1 MGYSNPPIPWATFEG
16 RLTGRVAPERRMLAT
31 PAGTAGRGG
40 GAGLPQ
46 GAGVCGAAVGGAA
59 GGSAGSVCRA
69 ACAQSHFSFLDGAS
83 APERLVE
90 EAVRLGLDGL
100 ALTDHDGF
108 YGAPVFAEAAA
119 ELDLATIYGAEL
131 SVGLPGPQAGVADP
145 DGDHLLVLAG
155 GLSGYRR
162 LAGVITEGHL
172 AGGEK
177 NRPRFDLEDLAAA
190 GGGEWTVLT
199 GCRKGIVRRAL
210 ADHGPDAAE
219 AAIDRL
225 VGLFGAGRVVV
236 ELIDH
241 QLPTDTDTNDTLMAI
256 AGRRG
261 LRVVASGNVHYA
273 RPGEAR
279 LAAAMAAVRARRSL
293 AELDGWLPP
302 PTQFLRSG
310 AEMAARFARYP
321 GVVAATVDVAREVA
335 FDLQKARPRLP
346 KLDVPDG
353 HTPDSYL
360 AELARAGVDRLYLD
374 PAAHAAALVR
384 LGQELELIRVKDFA
398 GYFLIVHEIVGVRE
412 EPGHSVPGP
421 GIRRR
426 IAGVLRD
433 RRDRDRCDAVPVAVR
448 TVPVDDPR

>member
-16 RLTGRVAPERRMLAT
+16 RLTGRA
-31 PAGTAGRGG
+31 
-40 GAGLPQ
+40 
-46 GAGVCGAAVGGAA
+46 AA
-59 GGSAGSVCRA
+59 GGPSRPGAEEAPVSHKAPAYVPPPSVVRPAGPLVPYVELHA
-69 ACAQSHFSFLDGAS
+69 HSHFSFLDGAS

-119 ELDLATIYGAEL
+119 ELDLVTIFGAEL
-131 SVGLPGPQAGVADP
+131 SVGLPGPQAGIADP
-145 DGDHLLVLAG
+145 EGDHLLVLAG

-190 GGGEWTVLT
+190 GGGEWIVLT

-219 AAIDRL
+219 AEVDRL

-241 QLPTDTDTNDTLMAI
+241 QLPTDSDTNDMLMAI

-293 AELDGWLPP
+293 ADLDGWLPP
-302 PTQFLRSG
+302 PTAFLRSG
-310 AEMAARFARYP
+310 AEMRARFARYP
-321 GVVAATVDVAREVA
+321 GVVAATVDVAAEVA
-335 FDLQKARPRLP
+335 FDLQKATAEVAEARRPRRPHPRL
-346 KLDVPDG
+346 VSGGAGPDRCG
-353 HTPDSYL
+353 PAVSGPWS
-360 AELARAGVDRLYLD
+360 ACGGVGAVGAGVGADPGEGLRRLLPDRPRD
-374 PAAHAAALVR
+374 
-384 LGQELELIRVKDFA
+384 RV
-398 GYFLIVHEIVGVRE
+398 VRE
-412 EPGHSVPGP
+412 ESGDPVPGP
-421 GIRRR
+421 RIRGR
-426 IAGVLRD
+426 IFGVLRD
-433 RRDRDRCDAVPVAVR
+433 RGDGDRCDAVPVAVR
-448 TVPVDDPR
+448 TVPVDDPG

>member
-1 MGYSNPPIPWATFEG
+1 MGYSNPPIPWATFED
-16 RLTGRVAPERRMLAT
+16 RLTGRTGLGRPGAERAGAGRAGGPRPGAEEAPVSHKAPAYEPPPSVVR
-31 PAGTAGRGG
+31 PAGPLVPYVELHAH
-40 GAGLPQ
+40 
-46 GAGVCGAAVGGAA
+46 
-59 GGSAGSVCRA
+59 
-69 ACAQSHFSFLDGAS
+69 SHFSFLDGAS

-119 ELDLATIYGAEL
+119 ELDLVTVYGAEL

-145 DGDHLLVLAG
+145 EGDHLLVLAG

-190 GGGEWTVLT
+190 GGGEWIVLT

-210 ADHGPDAAE
+210 ADRGPDAAAGE
-219 AAIDRL
+219 VDRL
-225 VGLFGAGRVVV
+225 VGLFGADRVVV

-256 AGRRG
+256 GQRWG

-293 AELDGWLPP
+293 ADLDGWLPP
-302 PTQFLRSG
+302 PTAFLRSG
-310 AEMAARFARYP
+310 AEMRARFARYP
-321 GVVAATVDVAREVA
+321 GVVAATVDVAGEVA

-384 LGQELELIRVKDFA
+384 LRQELELIRVKDFA
-398 GYFLIVHEIVGVRE
+398 GYFLIVHEIVVLRE
-412 EPGHSVPGP
+412 ESKGFCA
-421 GIRRR
+421 R
-426 IAGVLRD
+426 AAD
-433 RRDRDRCDAVPVAVR
+433 R
-448 TVPVDDPR
+448 PRHHWCVTRSG